1 MPKSYELEKFLRLY
15 VLIRKAKSLFQKIKR
30 QNILTQKEAKYI
42 LEKLKDN
49 DANDIIINS

>member
-1 MPKSYELEKFLRLY
+1 MNWKNSTLY

-30 QNILTQKEAKYI
+30 QNILTKRRKYI

-49 DANDIIINS
+49 DVNDIIINS

>member
-15 VLIRKAKSLFQKIKR
+15 ALIRKAKSLFQKIKR